1 MSESWADYSWYGYS
15 YDLKEASLGFMDVN
29 YIAESSLSGV
39 TFQLQVFGLIGI
51 ASASAICNIARYV
64 FLYLPTTNKEMSD
77 KKISLFY
84 YFPEELQIT
93 AIICAGQ
100 EDTAT
105 RQSNTDAM
113 DRQSNTKQNRD
124 NVVKWE

>member
-1 MSESWADYSWYGYS
+1 
-15 YDLKEASLGFMDVN
+15 MDVN

-93 AIICAGQ
+93 AIICAVQ
-100 EDTAT
+100 EDIAT
-105 RQSNTDAM
+105 RQYNTDAM

-124 NVVKWE
+124 KLVKWE